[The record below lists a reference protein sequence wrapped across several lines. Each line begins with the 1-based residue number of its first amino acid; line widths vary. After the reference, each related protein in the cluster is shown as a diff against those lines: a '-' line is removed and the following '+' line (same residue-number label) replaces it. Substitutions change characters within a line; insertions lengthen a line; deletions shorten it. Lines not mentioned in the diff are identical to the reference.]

1 MPHVVLCD
9 QPKNL
14 SRFIQFAV
22 AVSPAFDCAVVSGH
36 IQMTYVPC
44 SVEALICL
52 DNLEYFSQAMKMLKM
67 LKMLATP
74 KTRTP
79 KLHSTGS
86 SATLQ
91 SAQSAQSAQSSSP
104 SSRCA
109 TRCHCNCQYVCQ
121 APRIVPQFRSFQ
133 PTWFEC
139 VEAVKITN
147 TSQGEQS
154 GRCWCHGEISFRL
167 CS

>member
-22 AVSPAFDCAVVSGH
+22 AVSLAFDCAVVSGH

-67 LKMLATP
+67 LATP

-91 SAQSAQSAQSSSP
+91 SAQSAQSSSP
-104 SSRCA
+104 SSRCDCHPLPLQLPVRLPSA
-109 TRCHCNCQYVCQ
+109 TNRATISQFSADLVRVC
-121 APRIVPQFRSFQ
+121 
-133 PTWFEC
+133 
-139 VEAVKITN
+139 
-147 TSQGEQS
+147 
-154 GRCWCHGEISFRL
+154 
-167 CS
+167 